1 MFQSGILA
9 AVRAPS
15 FRRAVGVLASAV
27 LMVPLA
33 GCGLFGSD
41 DEAQNAATK
50 FLDAF
55 AKGDNEAAGRLT
67 DSADSAKALL
77 DQVRSALEPESVR
90 ARVDRVEED
99 GSNATVAFTAT
110 WNFGDRREWTY
121 AGRFGMRSEDDAWK
135 VHWESTVVHP
145 KLAAQQ
151 SMDLQVDE
159 PQLAPVLDRDG
170 QVVLEPNQVVSVLFE
185 TAKAGDA
192 PAVAGALAGA
202 LSGFDATITQQSIL
216 DGAAKV
222 GAEAP
227 YQVAA
232 LRWNDY
238 ELVKPRIYDLPGV
251 RFTSGPRLLAADK
264 AFAPT
269 LLPGIRKVVEADL
282 AGKTGWRVVTIDVSG
297 AEVEELHAKPAEP
310 AKAAVTTLSTK
321 LQNAAQATLATE
333 PTPSMIVA
341 MQPSTGELL
350 AVAQN
355 APADAQ
361 GAIALTGRY
370 APGSTFKI
378 VTASAA
384 LLGGTVTATTP
395 VGCPAS
401 ITVDG
406 RPIPNN
412 NDFEKGMIPLH
423 DAFAYSC
430 NTTFADLA
438 SKMGPSDLTNTAKR
452 FGLGADFVMPGAT
465 TVTGSVPPAS
475 NVVERAE
482 DGFGQGKVVAS
493 PFGMTLVAS
502 TVAAGTV
509 PTPTLLRDKHT
520 TTDTEPAAVDPA
532 VLVAVRD
539 MMHRMA
545 RGQPPLAPFP
555 DLRGKTGTAQFGD
568 GTQSHAWFVGYQG
581 DLAFGVLLSG
591 AGGSAKAVAA
601 TSRFLAALAS

>member
-1 MFQSGILA
+1 
-9 AVRAPS
+9 
-15 FRRAVGVLASAV
+15 
-27 LMVPLA
+27 MVPLV

-41 DEAQNAATK
+41 DGAQNAATQ

-55 AKGDNEAAGRLT
+55 AKGDSKAAGTLT
-67 DSADSAKALL
+67 DSPDSATELL
-77 DQVRSALEPESVR
+77 DEVRAALEPESVR
-90 ARVDRVEED
+90 ARVDRIEED
-99 GSNATVAFTAT
+99 GSNATVSFTVT
-110 WNFGDRREWTY
+110 WNFGERREWAYT
-121 AGRFGMRSEDDAWK
+121 GRFGMRSENDAWT
-135 VHWESTVVHP
+135 VHWEPTVVHP

-159 PQLAPVLDRDG
+159 PEFAPVLDRDG

-185 TAKAGDA
+185 SAKAGDA
-192 PAVAGALAGA
+192 PTVAGALAAA
-202 LSGFDATITQQSIL
+202 LSGLDNTITQQSIL
-216 DGAAKV
+216 DGAAKA
-222 GAEAP
+222 GAETP

-251 RFTSGPRLLAADK
+251 RFTSGPRLLAADA

-282 AGKTGWRVVTIDVSG
+282 AGKTGWRVVTIDVTG
-297 AEVEELHAKPAEP
+297 AEVEELFAKPAEP

-321 LQNAAQATLATE
+321 IQNAAQATLATE
-333 PTPSMIVA
+333 PTASMIVA

-361 GAIALTGRY
+361 GALALTGRY
-370 APGSTFKI
+370 PPGSTFKI

-401 ITVDG
+401 VTVDG
-406 RPIPNN
+406 RSIPNN
-412 NDFEKGMIPLH
+412 NDFARDMIPLH
-423 DAFAYSC
+423 DAFAFSC

-438 SKMGPSDLTNTAKR
+438 SKMGPSDLTDTAKQ
-452 FGLGADFVMPGAT
+452 FGLGVDFVMPGAT
-465 TVTGSVPPAS
+465 TVTGSVPPAT

-493 PFGMTLVAS
+493 PFGMALVAS
-502 TVAAGTV
+502 TVVVGTV

-520 TTDTEPAAVDPA
+520 TADTEPEAVDPA
-532 VLVAVRD
+532 VLLAVRD

-545 RGQPPLAPFP
+545 RSQPTLGSFP
-555 DLRGKTGTAQFGD
+555 DVRGKTGTAQFGD
-568 GTQSHAWFVGYQG
+568 GSQSHAWFVGYQG

>member
-1 MFQSGILA
+1 ML
-9 AVRAPS
+9 
-15 FRRAVGVLASAV
+15 VL
-27 LMVPLA
+27 PLA
-33 GCGLFGSD
+33 GCGVFGSD
-41 DEAQNAATK
+41 DGAQNAATQ

-55 AKGDNEAAGRLT
+55 AKGDNKAAAKLT
-67 DSADSAKALL
+67 DSADSATELL

-99 GSNATVAFTAT
+99 GSNATVSFNVT
-110 WNFGDRREWTY
+110 WNFGDSREWTY
-121 AGRFGMRSEDDAWK
+121 TGRFGMGNEDDAWK
-135 VHWESTVVHP
+135 VHWEPTVVHP

-159 PQLAPVLDRDG
+159 PEFAPVLDRDG

-185 TAKAGDA
+185 AARAGDA

-202 LSGFDATITQQSIL
+202 LTGFDNTITQQSIL
-216 DGAAKV
+216 DGSAKV
-222 GAEAP
+222 EAGAP

-251 RFTSGPRLLAADK
+251 RFTSGPRLLAFDK

-269 LLPGIRKVVEADL
+269 LLPGLRKLVEADL
-282 AGKTGWRVVTIDVSG
+282 AGKTGWRVVTVDVSG
-297 AEVEELHAKPAEP
+297 AEVEELFAKPAEP

-321 LQNAAQATLATE
+321 IQNAAQATLATE
-333 PTPSMIVA
+333 PTASMIVA

-355 APADAQ
+355 AQADAQ
-361 GAIALTGRY
+361 GALALTGRY
-370 APGSTFKI
+370 PPGSTFKI

-412 NDFEKGMIPLH
+412 DDFAKGMIPLH
-423 DAFAYSC
+423 DAFAFSC

-438 SKMGPSDLTNTAKR
+438 VKMGPSVLTDTAKQ
-452 FGLGADFVMPGAT
+452 FGLGVDFVVPGAT
-465 TVTGSVPPAS
+465 TVTGTVPPAT

-493 PFGMTLVAS
+493 PFGMTLVAA
-502 TVAAGTV
+502 TVAAGTM

-520 TTDTEPAAVDPA
+520 TADAEPEAVDPA
-532 VLVAVRD
+532 VLIAVRD
-539 MMHRMA
+539 MMQRMA
-545 RGQPPLAPFP
+545 RSQPVLAPFP
-555 DLRGKTGTAQFGD
+555 DVNGKTGTAQFGD

-591 AGGSAKAVAA
+591 AGGSSKAVAA

>member
-1 MFQSGILA
+1 
-9 AVRAPS
+9 
-15 FRRAVGVLASAV
+15 VLV
-27 LMVPLA
+27 LPLS

-41 DEAQNAATK
+41 TAAQDAATR
-50 FLDAF
+50 FLDAL
-55 AKGDNEAAGRLT
+55 AKGDNKAAGKLT
-67 DSADSAKALL
+67 DSADSATELL

-90 ARVDRVEED
+90 ARVDRVTED
-99 GSNATVAFTAT
+99 GSNATVSFSAT
-110 WNFGDRREWTY
+110 WNFGESREWNYT
-121 AGRFGMRSEDDAWK
+121 GRFGMRSENDAWT
-135 VHWESTVVHP
+135 VHWEPAVVHP

-159 PQLAPVLDRDG
+159 PEFAPVLDRDG
-170 QVVLEPNQVVSVLFE
+170 QVVLEPNQVVSVLFDP
-185 TAKAGDA
+185 AKAGDA
-192 PAVAGALAGA
+192 PAVAGALAAA

-222 GAEAP
+222 EAGTP

-238 ELVKPRIYDLPGV
+238 ELVKPRIYELPGV

-282 AGKTGWRVVTIDVSG
+282 AGKTGWRVITIDVSG
-297 AEVEELHAKPAEP
+297 AEVEELYAKPAEP
-310 AKAAVTTLSTK
+310 AKAAVTTLSTTI
-321 LQNAAQATLATE
+321 QNAAQATLATE

-355 APADAQ
+355 AAADAQ
-361 GAIALTGRY
+361 GALALTGRY
-370 APGSTFKI
+370 PPGSTFKI

-412 NDFEKGMIPLH
+412 DDFAKGMIPLH
-423 DAFAYSC
+423 DAFAFSC

-438 SKMGPSDLTNTAKR
+438 SKMGPSDLTDTAKQ
-452 FGLGADFVMPGAT
+452 FGLGVDFVMPGAT
-465 TVTGSVPPAS
+465 TVTGSVPPAT

-493 PFGMTLVAS
+493 PFGMALVAS
-502 TVAAGTV
+502 TVVTGTA

-520 TTDTEPAAVDPA
+520 TADTEAEPVDPA

-545 RGQPPLAPFP
+545 RGQPALAPFP
-555 DLRGKTGTAQFGD
+555 EVRGKTGTAQFGD

-591 AGGSAKAVAA
+591 AGGSSKAVAA